1 MDEEQL
7 ELFKA
12 EEVERSQG
20 EGLKPDVGPEV
31 EELQDE
37 WRPLRVEPLRVELLK
52 DYRGIYGVGIVGGEE
67 YEQLRLITRPDRLI
81 DPGWN
86 YYALQ
91 PVPRPLFCRT
101 IEGKLVDRLH
111 RSMAARHGQIERE
124 HGTWRSWSKAP
135 DPKLAQQVY
144 HGLKIKSLKIVNS
157 LIRQA
162 LEVADQ
168 RALKATR
175 RFPIR
180 YRVQLYRSFCK
191 HGERAIQL
199 GGSFPLLTVMLFT
212 DAWSPW
218 DDNERRKFEEA
229 QRENIDL
236 VLRGAKL
243 KLISDYI
250 GLPYA
255 LRRVTP
261 RATKYVRS
269 IKSDDEIAKYI
280 PLATRSQRVF
290 FYATRI
296 AREQRDP
303 GFMLWAARQ
312 SAKMTKM
319 REFTDIEDIGDWVRA
334 CGPKIPPPDWMEP
347 FERGDR
353 RAEFIT
359 RRFSPDMSLRTV
371 RKLCQEWHEAIANNM
386 TEGELVKFPAPWI
399 EGADLNGHRVVP
411 INDSIP

>member
-12 EEVERSQG
+12 EDVDHPQG
-20 EGLKPDVGPEV
+20 EGLRPDVGPEV
-31 EELQDE
+31 EEPEEELQS
-37 WRPLRVEPLRVELLK
+37 LKTGLRVELLK
-52 DYRGIYGVGIVGGEE
+52 DYLGIYGVGIVGGEE
-67 YEQLRLITRPDRLI
+67 YEQLRLITRPDQLI

-168 RALKATR
+168 RALKAAR

-180 YRVQLYRSFCK
+180 YRMQLYRSFCQ

-199 GGSFPLLTVMLFT
+199 GDTFPFLATLLFT
-212 DAWSPW
+212 DLRPPTVLPP
-218 DDNERRKFEEA
+218 ERS
-229 QRENIDL
+229 
-236 VLRGAKL
+236 V
-243 KLISDYI
+243 S
-250 GLPYA
+250 
-255 LRRVTP
+255 
-261 RATKYVRS
+261 S
-269 IKSDDEIAKYI
+269 I
-280 PLATRSQRVF
+280 
-290 FYATRI
+290 I
-296 AREQRDP
+296 AR
-303 GFMLWAARQ
+303 
-312 SAKMTKM
+312 
-319 REFTDIEDIGDWVRA
+319 
-334 CGPKIPPPDWMEP
+334 
-347 FERGDR
+347 
-353 RAEFIT
+353 
-359 RRFSPDMSLRTV
+359 
-371 RKLCQEWHEAIANNM
+371 
-386 TEGELVKFPAPWI
+386 
-399 EGADLNGHRVVP
+399 
-411 INDSIP
+411 